1 MEKEQK
7 QKKPKKQKTEKK
19 PKTEQKESKLI
30 IRRPN
35 PNDWVTEES
44 LTKIKE
50 WGLSGLT
57 MEQIAQ
63 NMGITKMTLYNWMH
77 KFPELA
83 EQLKISRETADA
95 NVENALYNAAM
106 SGNVTAQIFWL
117 KNRKKD
123 EWGEKKEEK
132 QDTVKI
138 EITL

>member
-7 QKKPKKQKTEKK
+7 QKKPKIEKK
-19 PKTEQKESKLI
+19 EQKLI
-30 IRRPN
+30 RKPN
-35 PNDWVTEES
+35 PNDWLTEES
-44 LTKIKE
+44 LTKLKE

-63 NMGITKMTLYNWMH
+63 NMGIQRMTLYNWMH
-77 KFPELA
+77 KYPELS
-83 EQLKISRETADA
+83 EQLKISRDEADK

>member
-7 QKKPKKQKTEKK
+7 QKKQKTEKK

-30 IRRPN
+30 VRRPN
-35 PNDWVTEES
+35 PNDWVTEEG
-44 LTKIKE
+44 LTKLKD

-77 KFPELA
+77 KYPELSD
-83 EQLKISRETADA
+83 QLKISRDEADK

>member
-1 MEKEQK
+1 
-7 QKKPKKQKTEKK
+7 
-19 PKTEQKESKLI
+19 
-30 IRRPN
+30 
-35 PNDWVTEES
+35 
-44 LTKIKE
+44 
-50 WGLSGLT
+50 
-57 MEQIAQ
+57 
-63 NMGITKMTLYNWMH
+63 MGITKMTLYNWMH